1 MEAVFPYVHK
11 RRLWK
16 KIPYEPKGQQ
26 LRMNP
31 PHEIRDLLPYEPERQ
46 QLRMAVTTD
55 ELSIRG
61 QRPTKAQPNPVRNY
75 GRTHTTRH
83 MNRKLYHR
91 CKTPMRIRTP
101 KSANHNNV
109 SSMNFAESRNWPPC
123 RSKSN
128 VKIRRERDLLAQFRG
143 QLTESARPESSR
155 PESD

>member
-1 MEAVFPYVHK
+1 MNSPYQAK
-11 RRLWK
+11 
-16 KIPYEPKGQQ
+16 
-26 LRMNP
+26 
-31 PHEIRDLLPYEPERQ
+31 DLLPYEPERQ
-46 QLRMAVTTD
+46 QLRMDAVKNF
-55 ELSIRG
+55 
-61 QRPTKAQPNPVRNY
+61 RPYKPERQMLHILTKH
-75 GRTHTTRH
+75 HTTRH
-83 MNRKLYHR
+83 MIRKLYHR